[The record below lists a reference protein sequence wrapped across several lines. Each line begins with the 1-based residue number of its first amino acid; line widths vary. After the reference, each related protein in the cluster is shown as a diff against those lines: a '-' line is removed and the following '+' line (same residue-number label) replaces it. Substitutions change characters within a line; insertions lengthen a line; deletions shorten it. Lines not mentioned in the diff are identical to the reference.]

1 MAIVWRDEMGI
12 DGGVMDADHKCL
24 IALANEVDAAH
35 PALTL
40 QRELQVIV
48 AKLTTYA
55 RIHFEREE
63 RWQVGAAFLFA
74 SAHRKHHIE
83 FGHELEAISGLFR
96 DGLSLQQ
103 MLALQAHISE
113 VLHGWIVDHIIKADG
128 SMKPYADQFGGT
140 QRAQPRWPRRC
151 NSARCAGNRKD
162 QPPSASCRR
171 RKTHATGS
179 NTDSGDDPLP
189 GPDVLAPATHEA
201 GAVPSEGFGL
211 PVLATGS

>member
-1 MAIVWRDEMGI
+1 LAIVWRDEMGI

-128 SMKPYADQFGGT
+128 SMKPYADQIRRNAKGTAALAEAVRLSALRRESERSTAFG
-140 QRAQPRWPRRC
+140 QLSPPKNPR
-151 NSARCAGNRKD
+151 N
-162 QPPSASCRR
+162 
-171 RKTHATGS
+171 
-179 NTDSGDDPLP
+179 
-189 GPDVLAPATHEA
+189 
-201 GAVPSEGFGL
+201 GL
-211 PVLATGS
+211 EH